1 MESRRKVVPGK
12 RAGSLKQKNAA
23 EQNAA
28 TPAFSLPN
36 IAQLITDG
44 EITVGRLAPV
54 GCVAIASDGHNSLAM
69 LKRRK
74 GETLVQL
81 LTRLDQAIDRAWAE
95 DVFTD
100 EINTPPSYSSRP

>member
-1 MESRRKVVPGK
+1 MESRRKVVPRK

-23 EQNAA
+23 EQKVA
-28 TPAFSLPN
+28 TPALSLPN

-44 EITVGRLAPV
+44 EITVGEKSPI
-54 GCVAIASDGHNSLAM
+54 GCIAIAHDGHNTLAM

-81 LTRLDQAIDRAWAE
+81 LARLDQAIDRAWAE

-100 EINTPPSYSSRP
+100 EINTPPAYSSRP

>member
-12 RAGSLKQKNAA
+12 RTGSLKQKNAA
-23 EQNAA
+23 EPNAA
-28 TPAFSLPN
+28 TLALPLPN

-44 EITVGRLAPV
+44 EITVGRLAPI

-100 EINTPPSYSSRP
+100 EINTPPSYSSRS